1 MFQKIM
7 NKMVKIVI
15 VDDHQIFLDGLK
27 SVLEKVP
34 NFEILFIE
42 TDSTKAFERIKNSI
56 PDIIITDISMPIMNG
71 IELSKKIKLFNPK
84 IKILALTMFNNFQKI
99 DYIDG
104 YLLKETDK
112 VHLIDVIKSIVFDDK
127 KIYTNEYNNLE
138 DSYEFSKSILSDREK
153 DIIKLIAN
161 EYNSEEIAKKLF
173 ISKLTVETHRK
184 NIFLKLKVKNI
195 AGLVKAAMS
204 LGII

>member
-1 MFQKIM
+1 M